1 MDNIEK
7 MLVQLMTVGLIASET
22 KWFKSKGITVKIE
35 LEDIDFDFID
45 KAIAE
50 ADESEDKPES
60 KVESKSEDGVDSS
73 ELRAFFDAKFES
85 EKHENK

>member
-7 MLVQLMTVGLIASET
+7 MLVQLMTVGLIVNET

-35 LEDIDFDFID
+35 LEDIDYDFID

-50 ADESEDKPES
+50 ADESKDKPES
-60 KVESKSEDGVDSS
+60 ESKSEDGVDSS
-73 ELRAFFDAKFES
+73 ELRAFFDAKFGS